1 MPMRFAHLY
10 TSVLIMAAFGFLLW
24 AGAYAYMHT
33 PVRTSGQPIE
43 VSIEPGWG
51 FARISQTLAAKGV
64 IQSTWKFRLLARY
77 KQQAGAVQAGEFRLH
92 SEWTPVKILDAL
104 VSGRAVLHTFSIPEG
119 LPWWEVAALAGKSPL
134 TSREKFEAALR
145 DSAFLATWDIPTEH
159 AEGFLFPETYH
170 LHRPASQDP
179 RPLLR
184 AMFSQFWRIARTQL
198 WPQGLPETEEIVRTV
213 TLASLVEK
221 ETGRADERRTVAGV
235 FANRL
240 ERGMR
245 LQCDPTII
253 YGIGPAFDGNLQR
266 SDLKNAT
273 NPYNTYQHAGL
284 PPGPICSPGLA
295 ALQAALNP
303 EDHDYLY
310 FVATKDGGHHFSR
323 TLQEH
328 NRAVRRYQLGR

>member
-1 MPMRFAHLY
+1 MRVARL
-10 TSVLIMAAFGFLLW
+10 SASLVIVVAFGFLLW

-33 PVRTSGQPIE
+33 PVHTPGQPIE
-43 VSIEPGWG
+43 ITIESGWS
-51 FARISQTLAAKGV
+51 FARISQTLAEKGV
-64 IQSTWKFRLLARY
+64 IQSSWKFRLLAHY
-77 KQQAGAVQAGEFRLH
+77 KQQTGAVQAGEFRLH
-92 SEWTPVKILDAL
+92 SGWTPVKILDAL
-104 VSGRAVLHTFSIPEG
+104 VSGRAVLHTFPVPEG
-119 LPWWEVAALAGKSPL
+119 LPWWDVATLAGNTPL

-145 DSAFLATWDIPTEH
+145 DSEFLATWDIPTEH

-170 LHRPASQDP
+170 VHRSASQDP
-179 RPLLR
+179 YPLLR
-184 AMFSQFWRIARTQL
+184 AMFSQFWHIARTQL

-221 ETGRADERRTVAGV
+221 ETGRADERRAVAGV

-253 YGIGPAFDGNLQR
+253 YGIGPDFDGNLQR
-266 SDLKNAT
+266 TDLQNAT
-273 NPYNTYQHAGL
+273 NPYNTYQHSGL
-284 PPGPICSPGLA
+284 PPGPICSPGLG
-295 ALQAALNP
+295 ALRAALNP

-310 FVATKDGGHHFSR
+310 FVATKEGGHHFSR
-323 TLQEH
+323 TLREH